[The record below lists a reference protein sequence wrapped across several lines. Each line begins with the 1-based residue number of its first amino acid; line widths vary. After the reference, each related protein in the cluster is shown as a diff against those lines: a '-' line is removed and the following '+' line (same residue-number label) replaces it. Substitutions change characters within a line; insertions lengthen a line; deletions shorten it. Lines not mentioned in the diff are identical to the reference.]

1 MIHTTIPISCWLVT
15 CSLYMITPTMTNAIA
30 RQMFAIRDAELT
42 LAPARYRKIYPSS
55 RPTMQIPR
63 AMLAQFNLDKFQCGV
78 CNISIVKEETAVMA
92 AAVMYVI
99 SNDPKAFAFEGVDLV
114 QILYIVFE
122 VTIKIKG
129 QIIFHII
136 NN

>member
-1 MIHTTIPISCWLVT
+1 MFNYIVFMLNKFYIKKVFLKFSYEFYFVIKIIPMIHTTIPISCWLVP

-63 AMLAQFNLDKFQCGV
+63 AMLAQFNLDNSNVVFA
-78 CNISIVKEETAVMA
+78 ISV
-92 AAVMYVI
+92 
-99 SNDPKAFAFEGVDLV
+99 L
-114 QILYIVFE
+114 
-122 VTIKIKG
+122 
-129 QIIFHII
+129 
-136 NN
+136 